1 MKLFYSPHMA
11 SAGPLIA
18 AVESNI
24 SIELVS
30 VDIESGK
37 TIDGLKFNSIS
48 EKACIPVLE
57 RDDGSVLTETSA
69 ILLYIASLNGNSS
82 LNNEHN
88 SEAYFRVNEWMSYFS
103 SEIHKFYTL
112 LFWDIDLKAKR
123 EVSRRILEKFK
134 FVEKALEGKEFLVGN
149 KFSLADIYL
158 YIVIRGVGLINFD
171 ATKFPNVSNFKAR
184 FESRPTVQE
193 ALARHCV

>member
-24 SIELVS
+24 SIELVL
-30 VDIESGK
+30 VDVESGK
-37 TIDGLKFNSIS
+37 TADGLKFNAIS

-57 RDDGSVLTETSA
+57 RDDGSVLTETTA
-69 ILLYIASLNGNSS
+69 ILLYLASLNPDSS
-82 LNNEHN
+82 LNNEYN

-112 LFWDIDLKAKR
+112 LFWDIDVKAKE

-134 FVEKALEGKEFLVGN
+134 FIEKSLEGKEFLVGN

-158 YIVIRGVGLINFD
+158 YTVIRGVGLIDFD
-171 ATKFPNVSNFKAR
+171 ATKFPNVSNFKTR
-184 FESRPTVQE
+184 FESRPSVQE
-193 ALARHCV
+193 ALVRHSV